1 MRGVNVMK
9 KLILAG
15 ALALGLIGAGA
26 SFTGNLEAGIPS
38 EHSIGKPVELAGIP
52 SEHSIGKPIEL
63 AGIPS
68 EHSLGIPSEH

>member
-1 MRGVNVMK
+1 MK

-38 EHSIGKPVELAGIP
+38 EHSI
-52 SEHSIGKPIEL
+52 KPIEL

>member
-1 MRGVNVMK
+1 MK

-15 ALALGLIGAGA
+15 ALALGLLGVGA
-26 SFTGNLEAGIPS
+26 SFMGNLEAGIPS
-38 EHSIGKPVELAGIP
+38 EHSIGKPVDLAGIP
-52 SEHSIGKPIEL
+52 SEHSIGKPVDL